1 MSIRRTSPIP
11 APPPSRIATDAKRWV
26 TSTVIVL
33 LEAAHYV
40 LLRGSGWANEAEILQ
55 TTAVASLGL
64 QLIVRGLLRLGQ
76 DLKPHV
82 DPEGNIKIA
91 RPGATASRL
100 LADAKKW
107 IMPSVVVI
115 LEVASRAS
123 APGSSWAHGA
133 EAVQAVAI
141 PSLGLQLL
149 VLGYLRIRPR
159 VRLHVDR
166 EGNVRVWKRLDGRGP
181 ETP

>member
-1 MSIRRTSPIP
+1 MSIRTSPDP
-11 APPPSRIATDAKRWV
+11 VSPPSRVVTGARRWV

-33 LEAAHYV
+33 LEVAHYV
-40 LLRGSGWANEAEILQ
+40 LLRDSGWANEVEILQ
-55 TTAVASLGL
+55 TAAFASLGI
-64 QLIVRGLLRLGQ
+64 QLIVSGLLRLSQ

-91 RPGATASRL
+91 RPGATASRF

-107 IMPSVVVI
+107 ITPSMVVI
-115 LEVASRAS
+115 LEVASRIS

-133 EAVQAVAI
+133 ETVQAVAI
-141 PSLGLQLL
+141 ASLGLQLL

-166 EGNVRVWKRLDGRGP
+166 DGNVRVWKRLDGRGP